1 MNLPLWGFAGTAVL
15 AMVMLLWGLSGLW
28 RSQLGSQ
35 HKQLQQRWQ
44 SLTSATAQANSRPAP
59 ATTAD
64 AAWLDTSWLD
74 KAWQLLPGA
83 RLWARFAKQTG
94 LPLAPG
100 QSLVVAALLLLTSAG
115 VGLLFGLGKVWSA
128 TLMLAS
134 LAAPLWLLA
143 QRRQQQILRI
153 DAQLPDVLDLIARA
167 MQAGHAFSSAL
178 LMAANDAKP
187 PLSLHLHKVFDEIHY
202 GLDLRQA
209 MTGLAER
216 IDSDDVRFF
225 VISVLVQHDTGGNL
239 ADILKNTATLI
250 RERQKIRCVIRVLSG
265 EGRISAWIL
274 SLLPFALTGVLNLVN
289 PEFMSTLWTAPQGLQ
304 MLSICLMLMLAGIV
318 WMWRLIDIRV

>member
-1 MNLPLWGFAGTAVL
+1 MSLPLWGFAATAVL
-15 AMVMLLWGLSGLW
+15 AVVMLLWGLSGLW

-35 HKQLQQRWQ
+35 HKLLEQRWQ
-44 SLTSATAQANSRPAP
+44 SLTSATAEEAPRPAP
-59 ATTAD
+59 EPTPD
-64 AAWLDTSWLD
+64 VDWLDKAWLD
-74 KAWQLLPGA
+74 KAWQRLPGA
-83 RLWARFAKQTG
+83 RLWARFVQQSG
-94 LPLAPG
+94 LPLAPA
-100 QSLVVAALLLLTSAG
+100 QSLVVAALLLLSAA
-115 VGLLFGLGKVWSA
+115 GLGLVFGLGPAWSA
-128 TLMLAS
+128 ALMLAS
-134 LAAPLWLLA
+134 LAAPLWFVA
-143 QRRQQQILRI
+143 HRRQQQIMRI

-187 PLSLHLHKVFDEIHY
+187 PLSVHLHKVFDEIHF

-225 VISVLVQHDTGGNL
+225 VISVLVQHETGGNL

-250 RERQKIRCVIRVLSG
+250 RERQKIRGVIRVLSG

-274 SLLPFALTGVLNLVN
+274 SLLPFALAGVLNLVN

-304 MLSICLMLMLAGIV
+304 MLYICLMLMLAGIV